1 MSLKPALL
9 AIASACTPLLLP
21 SCGGEAPRPVARYA
35 VIDLHSNAY
44 TDTYGYSIADGE
56 QVGGD
61 LHGHSLLWRGSA
73 SSVVELRPPTGFAF
87 GGAGATS
94 GGVQVGSGS
103 LPGGRV
109 HALKW

>member
-9 AIASACTPLLLP
+9 AAATACALLLLP
-21 SCGGEAPRPVARYA
+21 SCVGDTPRPVASYA

-44 TDTYGYSIADGE
+44 TATYGYSIGDGE

-61 LHGHSLLWRGSA
+61 LQGHSLLWRGTA
-73 SSVVELRPPTGFAF
+73 SSVVELQLPAGFAF

-94 GGVQVGSGS
+94 GGIQVGSGS
-103 LPGGRV
+103 LP
-109 HALKW
+109 

>member
-9 AIASACTPLLLP
+9 AAATASALLLLP
-21 SCGGEAPRPVARYA
+21 SCGGEAPRPLARYA

-44 TDTYGYSIADGE
+44 TTTYGYSIGDGE

-73 SSVVELRPPTGFAF
+73 SSVVELQLPAGFAF

-94 GGVQVGSGS
+94 GGSQVRSGS
-103 LPGGRV
+103 LPGRRG
-109 HALKW
+109 HAR